1 MFLVWFLTMMVG
13 FLHPWLQ
20 RLPLCLRSQFWRWTG
35 ALGWS
40 LDFILLCWA
49 LFLRKIGIIDQGQD
63 WGSNSTGSEFF
74 FGKKK
79 THFVFF
85 CFWKVGVSRK
95 VGSPAIFF
103 FNHADFLENAQPT
116 QWPEDPDLESLTY
129 DSATYADLVASQ
141 LQEERYVACQPF
153 FFPGCITCTRFE
165 KDETTLFVQ
174 NMQVEGGSNTFCYPQ
189 NLRFASQPWE
199 VSESN
204 RAIETVLEGALQARC
219 HVFLLCVFLGC

>member
-74 FGKKK
+74 FGKKNTLCFLLMFLK
-79 THFVFF
+79 GRSFTESWESGHFLFQSRWLF
-85 CFWKVGVSRK
+85 GERSADAMAGGSRSRK
-95 VGSPAIFF
+95 
-103 FNHADFLENAQPT
+103 
-116 QWPEDPDLESLTY
+116 PDVRLRNLCWSCGK
-129 DSATYADLVASQ
+129 SATRRTICRLSA
-141 LQEERYVACQPF
+141 F

>member
-1 MFLVWFLTMMVG
+1 M
-13 FLHPWLQ
+13 LQ

-63 WGSNSTGSEFF
+63 WGFKSAGSEFSKKNTHTLF
-74 FGKKK
+74 SFDVSERSEFHGKL
-79 THFVFF
+79 
-85 CFWKVGVSRK
+85 G

-153 FFPGCITCTRFE
+153 FPA
-165 KDETTLFVQ
+165 V
-174 NMQVEGGSNTFCYPQ
+174 
-189 NLRFASQPWE
+189 
-199 VSESN
+199 
-204 RAIETVLEGALQARC
+204 
-219 HVFLLCVFLGC
+219 